1 LFVNLQV
8 SVGYDSS
15 GEFNDSVP
23 NYFGEEGKFYSTF
36 EPVFERWKKWSV
48 TPMPSLGDDDTVS
61 VSSNQLTLQ
70 KYSQVEHFYKLWT
83 NFKSWRDFSFDDEYN
98 PEDSE
103 YREERRWM
111 ERQNEKIRVERKNEE
126 RKKYATI
133 QS

>member
-61 VSSNQLTLQ
+61 VSSNQLTFAEIFTSRAFLQ
-70 KYSQVEHFYKLWT
+70 TLDQFQI
-83 NFKSWRDFSFDDEYN
+83 
-98 PEDSE
+98 
-103 YREERRWM
+103 M
-111 ERQNEKIRVERKNEE
+111 
-126 RKKYATI
+126 A
-133 QS
+133 